1 MKFKDKKVSGEFM
14 VDLFTPIM
22 SILMTIFIVSGIF
35 SYYNTAKQA
44 NKFNELNNEV
54 DIFFQK
60 IVIGEIKDKYI
71 IKKVESTNICM
82 ALINKQKKWWKVI
95 EIENKLVDISKMSEI
110 HKSCSVKH
118 DEINIKFS
126 NPILEIKEPQ

>member
-35 SYYNTAKQA
+35 SYYNTSKQA

-54 DIFFQK
+54 NIFFQK

-95 EIENKLVDISKMSEI
+95 EIENKLVDVSKMSEI
-110 HKSCSVKH
+110 YKSCSLKN

-126 NPILEIKEPQ
+126 KPILEIKEPQ

>member
-22 SILMTIFIVSGIF
+22 SILMTILILSGIF
-35 SYYNTAKQA
+35 SYYNASKQA

-54 DIFFQK
+54 NIFFQK

-71 IKKVESTNICM
+71 IKKLNP
-82 ALINKQKKWWKVI
+82 LISAWR
-95 EIENKLVDISKMSEI
+95 
-110 HKSCSVKH
+110 
-118 DEINIKFS
+118 
-126 NPILEIKEPQ
+126 

>member
-1 MKFKDKKVSGEFM
+1 M

-35 SYYNTAKQA
+35 SYYNTSKQA

-54 DIFFQK
+54 NIFFQK

-95 EIENKLVDISKMSEI
+95 EIENKLVDVSKMSEI
-110 HKSCSVKH
+110 YKSCSLKN

-126 NPILEIKEPQ
+126 KPILEIKEPQ